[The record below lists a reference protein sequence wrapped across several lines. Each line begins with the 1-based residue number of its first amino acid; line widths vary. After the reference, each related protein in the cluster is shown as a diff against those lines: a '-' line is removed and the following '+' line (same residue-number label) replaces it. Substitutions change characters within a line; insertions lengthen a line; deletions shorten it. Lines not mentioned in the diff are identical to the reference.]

1 MIESEIRTGCGFKE
15 GRVLSFLRKY
25 YLKVDEIKQ
34 VFDLDSIP
42 STAST
47 NYELVIYVISS
58 PLVFT
63 RLFIW
68 LFIGKRSSYT
78 SC

>member
-1 MIESEIRTGCGFKE
+1 MIESEIRTGSGFKE
-15 GRVLSFLRKY
+15 GRALSFLRKY
-25 YLKVDEIKQ
+25 FLKVDEIKQ
-34 VFDLDSIP
+34 VFDLDTIP

-63 RLFIW
+63 RLFIC

>member
-15 GRVLSFLRKY
+15 GRVLSFLRK
-25 YLKVDEIKQ
+25 VDEIKQ
-34 VFDLDSIP
+34 VFDLDTIP

-58 PLVFT
+58 PLVFN
-63 RLFIW
+63 RLLVF
-68 LFIGKRSSYT
+68 
-78 SC
+78 